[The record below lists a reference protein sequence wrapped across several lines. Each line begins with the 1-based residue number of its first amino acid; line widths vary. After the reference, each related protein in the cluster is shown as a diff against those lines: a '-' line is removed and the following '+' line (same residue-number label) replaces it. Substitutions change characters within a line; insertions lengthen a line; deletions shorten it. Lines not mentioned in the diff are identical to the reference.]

1 MKLHVERRFKNFI
14 SQNDNTHITQTE
26 KLGISP
32 VFKVDA

>member
-1 MKLHVERRFKNFI
+1 MKLERRFKNFI
-14 SQNDNTHITQTE
+14 SQNDNTLITQTE

>member
-1 MKLHVERRFKNFI
+1 MKLERRFKNSI